1 MAIAVSTDSCLL
13 DLGLCREGHLEELGH
28 QQGSQMKSKS
38 RTGAGRELCERRS
51 RKEGDGTEDT
61 ATDEV
66 VARTQRTQA
75 GCLWFSR
82 GGDTGLSPKDPVK
95 LVKGQENKKVDFLKS
110 LAHGSMS
117 QLKARARWRPSPV
130 PVRGQRQAQRRWED
144 LARDLRGCIMC
155 GQFSVRV

>member
-38 RTGAGRELCERRS
+38 RPGVGRVLCERPS

-61 ATDEV
+61 ATDRGSGKDTENSSRMSLV
-66 VARTQRTQA
+66 
-75 GCLWFSR
+75 SR

-95 LVKGQENKKVDFLKS
+95 LVKGQENKKMDFLKS
-110 LAHGSMS
+110 LAHGSMN
-117 QLKARARWRPSPV
+117 QLKRRARWRLSPV
-130 PVRGQRQAQRRWED
+130 TVQGQGQAQR
-144 LARDLRGCIMC
+144 
-155 GQFSVRV
+155 